1 MRLKSLKVFGFKT
14 FAEATTLEFT
24 PGTTAVVGPNGSGKS
39 NLVDAIRWVLGEQ
52 SSRSL
57 RSQKMEDVIFA
68 GNASRKP
75 LGMAEVSLTFDNAD
89 RSLPLDFNEVAITRR
104 AYRAGESE
112 FFINRAAV
120 RLRDVH
126 ELLMGTGLGPGSY
139 AIVSQGQIDA
149 ILSSKPTE
157 RRALFEET
165 AGIGK
170 FLARKNES
178 LRRLEATEQNAIR
191 VNDLIAELE
200 RRVPELDSQVR
211 RAKRY
216 RKVTSRVRDLEILS
230 FLRASQSRRGER
242 ERVAA
247 ELERHENER
256 AAAAARA
263 AQLGAELSQLR
274 ETLYTVELE
283 LDKHRA
289 ESQSARSDLA
299 RIEAELAA
307 AVARR
312 DGLERQ
318 SNASVADRERVEG
331 ERVTLRAQIASL
343 EERLAPLSAQTEG
356 SRERELA
363 ATAAVADARG
373 ALDAVYQELRAVEAL
388 AAERAASEAQR
399 RAQMQGAHAD
409 IERLQREHAAAL
421 TERDKHAA
429 QAEAARTR
437 FAEAETLIAR
447 HEAEA
452 IAQRER
458 ARAARERGEA
468 AAQRVAELERRRREI
483 ASEIAGAESRLHT
496 IEELEASLEGHAH
509 GTRAVVEASQRGQ
522 LRGLHGVVSNLI
534 SVDEQ
539 YARALDVAFGAGLSN
554 IIAERSEDAEAAVAY
569 LRSRELGRATFLPLD
584 TLASREGHE
593 LGRLRGRAGVIGY
606 AHTLVRAEPQYRG
619 IVAWLVGR
627 VLVVD
632 ELRTGIQLVRGE
644 GFGGSIVTLEG
655 EQILGGGAITG
666 GRFRK
671 ERSILARRA
680 QAETL
685 RERIPQLRAQL
696 EQIERD
702 GLAAKAELDA
712 SSAERDE
719 ATRLAGEAEVALRD
733 VRTQLQGLVVEIE
746 RLDTALAAAGTRID
760 GVVVARDDAQ
770 ARLHALERVADS
782 HVDLS
787 EQRATLEGNLAA
799 AREHIAA
806 VESAQREVAAAA
818 SGLREQIAALGA
830 EHEGAVTRLG
840 LLDADA
846 QRAGAVRETML
857 HELEALRAQ
866 TAQLESVLGSA
877 RERVAVADAAVEQSR
892 AAREAT
898 ADQSNQREADERIAQ
913 SAEREAGTAGESGR
927 RRLAEID
934 AELGMLQQTFAQ
946 NPASDEEQAD
956 VLGRY
961 ESEPADV
968 VDELPRLREEL
979 IRLQANVNLNAE
991 ADRDELT
998 ERERFLREQMD
1009 DLHKA
1014 RETLLATISEIE
1026 LSCQVVFNE
1035 TFDKVRGNFAHVF
1048 GELFP
1053 GGKAEMWQTNPDN
1066 LSETGIEISVQPP
1079 GKKMTN
1085 LAALSGGERA
1095 MTASALI
1102 FALIAVKP
1110 SPFYLLDE
1118 VDAALD
1124 DANVERLSI
1133 KIREVSSTAQML
1145 IVTHNKK
1152 TMELAQRMYGVTMQ
1166 EPGVSSIISAVLDD
1180 TPQPAPAEPEPVAA
1194 APAPEP
1200 HAATTTEPEPE
1211 AEREPETVLT

>member
-14 FAEATTLEFT
+14 FAEATALDFVD
-24 PGTTAVVGPNGSGKS
+24 GTTAVVGPNGSGKS

-68 GNASRKP
+68 GNNLRKP
-75 LGMAEVSLTFDNAD
+75 LGMAEVSLTFDNHDHA
-89 RSLPLDFNEVAITRR
+89 LPLAFNEVQITRR

-112 FFINRAAV
+112 FFINREHV

-170 FLARKNES
+170 FLARKHEA
-178 LRRLEATEQNAIR
+178 LRRLDATEQNAIR

-200 RRVPELDSQVR
+200 RRAPELDLQVR

-216 RKVTSRVRDLEILS
+216 RKVTARVRDLEILS
-230 FLRASQSRRGER
+230 FLRASSSRRTER

-247 ELERHENER
+247 ELQQHEDKR

-263 AQLGAELSQLR
+263 AQLGAQLSALR
-274 ETLYTVELE
+274 ESLYTLE
-283 LDKHRA
+283 LALDTHRA
-289 ESQSARSDLA
+289 ESQGARADAA
-299 RIEAELAA
+299 RIEADLAA

-318 SNASVADRERVEG
+318 SSAVVADRERVES
-331 ERVTLRAQIASL
+331 ERVTLREQIGAL
-343 EERLAPLSAQTEG
+343 EERLAPLLGQTDG

-363 ATAAVADARG
+363 ASAAVADARG
-373 ALDAVYQELRAVEAL
+373 ALDHVYQELRAVEAL
-388 AAERAASEAQR
+388 AAERAANEAER
-399 RAQMQGAHAD
+399 RAQIHSARAD
-409 IERLQREHAAAL
+409 IDRLEQEHRAAL
-421 TERDKHAA
+421 AERDLHQR
-429 QAEAARTR
+429 QASEARAKFGER
-437 FAEAETLIAR
+437 EALIVRYET
-447 HEAEA
+447 EAV
-452 IAQRER
+452 AQRER
-458 ARAARERGEA
+458 ARIARERGEA
-468 AAQRVAELERRRREI
+468 ATARVAELQHRHREI
-483 ASEIAGAESRLHT
+483 GAELAGAESRLHT
-496 IEELEASLEGHAH
+496 IEELEAALEGHAH
-509 GTRAVVEASQRGQ
+509 GTRAVVEASQRGH
-522 LRGLHGVVSNLI
+522 LHGLHGVVANLI
-534 SVDEQ
+534 STDER

-554 IIAERSEDAEAAVAY
+554 IIAATSEDAEAAVAY
-569 LRSRELGRATFLPLD
+569 LRERELGRATFLPLD
-584 TLASREGHE
+584 TLAQREGRE
-593 LGRLRGRAGVIGY
+593 LGQLRDRAGVIGY
-606 AHTLVRAEPQYRG
+606 AHTLVRAEPKYRG
-619 IVAWLVGR
+619 IVAFLVGR
-627 VLVVD
+627 ILVVD
-632 ELRTGIQLVRGE
+632 ELRTGIGLTRE
-644 GFGGSIVTLEG
+644 GFRDSVVTLEG
-655 EQILGGGAITG
+655 DQIMGGGAITG

-685 RERIPQLRAQL
+685 KERIPQLRAQL
-696 EQIERD
+696 ETIERD
-702 GLAAKAELDA
+702 GTAAKAELDA
-712 SSAERDE
+712 AAAERDE
-719 ATRLAGEAEVALRD
+719 ATKLANEAEVALRD
-733 VRTQLQGLVVEIE
+733 VRTQLQGLAADIE
-746 RLDTALAAAGTRID
+746 RLDAAAGASAARIASVGTTRED
-760 GVVVARDDAQ
+760 VQ
-770 ARLHALERVADS
+770 SRLHALERVADD

-787 EQRATLEGNLAA
+787 SQRAALETSLAA
-799 AREHIAA
+799 ARARIAA
-806 VESAQREVAAAA
+806 VEAEQADVVAAASA
-818 SGLREQIAALGA
+818 LREQIAALTA
-830 EHEGAVTRLG
+830 ERDGSFTRLG

-846 QRAGAVRETML
+846 ERAGAARETML
-857 HELEALRAQ
+857 RELEALRGRA
-866 TAQLESVLGSA
+866 AELQLALAAA
-877 RERVAVADAAVEQSR
+877 RERVATVDALVETAR
-892 AAREAT
+892 RDREAT
-898 ADQSNQREADERIAQ
+898 ADQSHQREADERIAQ
-913 SAEREAGTAGESGR
+913 AEDRDLTAAGEAGR

-946 NPASDEEQAD
+946 NPAGDDELAD
-956 VLGRY
+956 VLVRFAD
-961 ESEPADV
+961 EPDSV
-968 VDELPRLREEL
+968 VDDLPRLREEL
-979 IRLQANVNLNAE
+979 GRLQANVNLNAE
-991 ADRDELT
+991 TDRDELT

-1014 RETLLATISEIE
+1014 RETLLSTIAEIE
-1026 LSCQVVFNE
+1026 TSCQVQFNQ
-1035 TFDKVRGNFAHVF
+1035 TFDLVKAKFSDVF

-1053 GGKAEMWQTNPDN
+1053 GGKAEMWQTEPDN
-1066 LSETGIEISVQPP
+1066 LSETGIEIAVQPP

-1124 DANVERLSI
+1124 DANVERLST
-1133 KIREVSSTAQML
+1133 KIREVSVDAQML

-1166 EPGVSSIISAVLDD
+1166 EPGVSSIVSVTLDER
-1180 TPQPAPAEPEPVAA
+1180 PIAPPPLEEL
-1194 APAPEP
+1194 
-1200 HAATTTEPEPE
+1200 
-1211 AEREPETVLT
+1211 REPAAVG

>member
-14 FAEATTLEFT
+14 FAEATTLDFVD
-24 PGTTAVVGPNGSGKS
+24 GTTAVVGPNGSGKS

-68 GNASRKP
+68 GNNARKP
-75 LGMAEVSLTFDNAD
+75 LGMAEVSLTFDNHD
-89 RSLPLDFNEVAITRR
+89 HQLPLDFNEVQITRR

-112 FFINRAAV
+112 FYINREQV

-170 FLARKNES
+170 FLARKHEA

-191 VNDLIAELE
+191 VSDLLAELE
-200 RRVPELDSQVR
+200 RRVPELDAQVR

-216 RKVTSRVRDLEILS
+216 RKVTARARDLEILAY
-230 FLRASQSRRGER
+230 LRASSSRRAER

-247 ELERHENER
+247 ELERHEDRR

-263 AQLGAELSQLR
+263 AQFGAQLATLR
-274 ETLYTVELE
+274 ESLYTQELE
-283 LDKHRA
+283 LEKHRA
-289 ESQSARSDLA
+289 EAQNAR
-299 RIEAELAA
+299 AELARLEADRA
-307 AVARR
+307 AAAARR

-318 SNASVADRERVEG
+318 SSASGADRERVEA
-331 ERVTLRAQIASL
+331 ERDSLREQIAAL
-343 EERLAPLSAQTEG
+343 EERLGPLSAQTDA

-363 ATAAVADARG
+363 ASSAVAEARA
-373 ALDAVYQELRAVEAL
+373 ALDAIYQELRAVEAL
-388 AAERAASEAQR
+388 AAERAASEAER
-399 RAQMQGAHAD
+399 RAQIQGTRAE
-409 IERLQREHAAAL
+409 IERLEREHAAAQ
-421 TERDKHAA
+421 TERDAHARA
-429 QAEAARTR
+429 VEDARAGFSER
-437 FAEAETLIAR
+437 EILIAKY
-447 HEAEA
+447 EAEA
-452 IAQRER
+452 NAQHER
-458 ARAARERGEA
+458 ARVARERGEA
-468 AAQRVAELERRRREI
+468 IAARVADGQRRHREL
-483 ASEIAGAESRLHT
+483 ASELAGAESRLHT

-509 GTRAVVEASQRGQ
+509 GTRAVVEAANRGQ

-534 SVDEQ
+534 STDER

-554 IIAERSEDAEAAVAY
+554 IIADTSEDAEAAVAY
-569 LRSRELGRATFLPLD
+569 LRERELGRATFLPLD
-584 TLASREGHE
+584 TLAQREG
-593 LGRLRGRAGVIGY
+593 RDPAALRGRDGVIGY
-606 AHTLVRAEPQYRG
+606 AHTLVRAEPRYRG
-619 IVAWLVGR
+619 IVAYLVGR

-632 ELRTGIQLVRGE
+632 ELRTGIRLVRGE
-644 GFGGSIVTLEG
+644 GFRDSIVTLEG
-655 EQILGGGAITG
+655 DEIRGGGAITG

-685 RERIPQLRAQL
+685 RERIPQVRAAL
-696 EQIERD
+696 EAIERE
-702 GLAAKAELDA
+702 GGVAKAELDA
-712 SSAERDE
+712 AAVERDE
-719 ATRLAGEAEVALRD
+719 ATRLANEAEVALRD
-733 VRTQLQGLVVEIE
+733 VRTQLQALSAEIE
-746 RLDTALAAAGTRID
+746 RLDGAVASAAARIGATGT
-760 GVVVARDDAQ
+760 ARDDAHS
-770 ARLHALERVADS
+770 RLGALERVADE

-787 EQRATLEGNLAA
+787 DQRAALEAKLAE
-799 AREHIAA
+799 ARERIAA
-806 VESAQREVAAAA
+806 VEADQADVVSAA
-818 SGLREQIAALGA
+818 SRLREQIAALGA
-830 EHEGAVTRLG
+830 EHDAAVTRLG

-846 QRAGAVRETML
+846 ERAGAARAAMLRELDTL
-857 HELEALRAQ
+857 RARTDELDEALG
-866 TAQLESVLGSA
+866 TA
-877 RERVAVADAAVEQSR
+877 RERVARADAAVETAR
-892 AAREAT
+892 RAREAT
-898 ADQSNQREADERIAQ
+898 GDQFAQREADERIAQ
-913 SAEREAGTAGESGR
+913 SEDREATAAGEHGR

-946 NPASDEEQAD
+946 NPAGDDEQND
-956 VLGRY
+956 VLARY
-961 ESEPADV
+961 AGEPDEV

-979 IRLQANVNLNAE
+979 ARLQANVNLNAE

-1009 DLHKA
+1009 DLSRA

-1026 LSCQVVFNE
+1026 RSCQVQFNE
-1035 TFDKVRGNFAHVF
+1035 TFDAVKARFAETF
-1048 GELFP
+1048 RELFP
-1053 GGKAEMWQTNPDN
+1053 GGHAEMWQTNPDN
-1066 LSETGIEISVQPP
+1066 LSETGIEIAVQPP
-1079 GKKMTN
+1079 GKKMMSLT
-1085 LAALSGGERA
+1085 ALSGGERA

-1124 DANVERLSI
+1124 DANVERLSA
-1133 KIREVSSTAQML
+1133 KIRDVSSTAQML

-1166 EPGVSSIISAVLDD
+1166 EPGVSSIISATLDD
-1180 TPQPAPAEPEPVAA
+1180 RPAPARAEP
-1194 APAPEP
+1194 
-1200 HAATTTEPEPE
+1200 
-1211 AEREPETVLT
+1211 EREPAAVA

>member
-14 FAEATTLEFT
+14 FAEATTLDFVD
-24 PGTTAVVGPNGSGKS
+24 GTTAVVGPNGSGKS

-68 GNASRKP
+68 GNNTRKP
-75 LGMAEVSLTFDNAD
+75 LGMTEVSLTFDNAE
-89 RSLPLDFNEVAITRR
+89 RVLPLDFAEVQITRR
-104 AYRAGESE
+104 AYRVGESE
-112 FFINRAAV
+112 FYINREAV

-170 FLARKNES
+170 FLARKHEA

-200 RRVPELDSQVR
+200 RRVPELDTQVR

-216 RKVTSRVRDLEILS
+216 RKVTARVRDLEILS
-230 FLRASQSRRGER
+230 YLRASSTRRTER

-247 ELERHENER
+247 DLEIHENKR

-263 AQLGAELSQLR
+263 AQLGAAIAGLR
-274 ETLYTVELE
+274 ETTYTIELE
-283 LDKHRA
+283 LDRNRAGAQNARA
-289 ESQSARSDLA
+289 ELA
-299 RIEAELAA
+299 RIEADLAA

-318 SNASVADRERVEG
+318 SNSVIADRDRVES
-331 ERVTLRAQIASL
+331 EREALRDTIGSL
-343 EERLAPLSAQTEG
+343 EERLAPLNAQTDG

-363 ATAAVADARG
+363 ASEAVAAARG
-373 ALDAVYQELRAVEAL
+373 TLDAVYQELRAVEAL
-388 AAERAASEAQR
+388 AAERAANEAER
-399 RAQMQGAHAD
+399 RAQIHSARGE
-409 IERLQREHAAAL
+409 IERLEREHASAL
-421 TERDKHAA
+421 AERDEHAKA
-429 QAEAARTR
+429 AEEARAR
-437 FAEAETLIAR
+437 FGEREILIAR
-447 HEAEA
+447 YEAEA
-452 IAQRER
+452 TAQRER
-458 ARAARERGEA
+458 ARVAREHGDAVAE
-468 AAQRVAELERRRREI
+468 RVADLQRRHREV

-496 IEELEASLEGHAH
+496 IEELEAALEGHAH
-509 GTRAVVEASQRGQ
+509 GTKSVVEASQRGL

-534 SVDEQ
+534 STDER
-539 YARALDVAFGAGLSN
+539 YARALDIAFGAGLSN
-554 IIAERSEDAEAAVAY
+554 VIAETSEDAEAAVAY
-569 LRSRELGRATFLPLD
+569 LRERELGRATFLPLD
-584 TLASREGHE
+584 TLAQREGRD
-593 LGRLRGRAGVIGY
+593 LGNLRDRPGVIGY
-606 AHTLVRAEPQYRG
+606 AHTLVRAEPRYRG
-619 IVAWLVGR
+619 IVAFLVGR
-627 VLVVD
+627 ILVVD
-632 ELRTGIQLVRGE
+632 ELRTGITLTRGE
-644 GFGGSIVTLEG
+644 GFRDSIVTLDG
-655 EQILGGGAITG
+655 DQIMGGGAITG

-685 RERIPQLRAQL
+685 RERIPQLRAQR
-696 EQIERD
+696 EAIERD
-702 GLAAKAELDA
+702 GIAAKAELDA
-712 SSAERDE
+712 LGAERDE
-719 ATRLAGEAEVALRD
+719 ATTLANDAEVALQD
-733 VRTQLQGLVVEIE
+733 VRTQLQGLAVEIE
-746 RLDTALAAAGTRID
+746 RLDAAIATAASRGAALAG
-760 GVVVARDDAQ
+760 AREDVGS
-770 ARLHALERVADS
+770 RLHALERVADD

-787 EQRATLEGNLAA
+787 EQRATLETALAA
-799 AREHIAA
+799 ARERIAG
-806 VESAQREVAAAA
+806 VEAEQAEVAASA
-818 SGLREQIAALGA
+818 SALREQIAGLSA
-830 EHEGAVTRLG
+830 ERDGAVTRLS

-846 QRAGAVRETML
+846 ERAGAARETML
-857 HELEALRAQ
+857 RELDALRTRATELQ
-866 TAQLESVLGSA
+866 AALVTA
-877 RERVAVADAAVEQSR
+877 RERVAVADAAVDDSR
-892 AAREAT
+892 KRREST
-898 ADQSNQREADERIAQ
+898 ADEAAQREADERAAQ
-913 SAEREAGTAGESGR
+913 SEDREATAAGESGR

-946 NPASDEEQAD
+946 NPATSDEQDD
-956 VLGRY
+956 VLARY
-961 ESEPADV
+961 ADEPSEV

-979 IRLQANVNLNAE
+979 VRLQANVNLNAE
-991 ADRDELT
+991 ADRDELV

-1009 DLHKA
+1009 DLHRA
-1014 RETLLATISEIE
+1014 RETLLATIAEIE
-1026 LSCQVVFNE
+1026 TSCQVQFNE
-1035 TFDKVRGNFAHVF
+1035 TFDAVKSKFSEVF
-1048 GELFP
+1048 TQLFP
-1053 GGKAEMWQTNPDN
+1053 GGEAHMWQTNPEN

-1079 GKKMTN
+1079 GKKMTA

-1124 DANVERLSI
+1124 DANVERLST
-1133 KIREVSSTAQML
+1133 KIRDVSATAQML

-1166 EPGVSSIISAVLDD
+1166 EPGVSSIVSVTLDD
-1180 TPQPAPAEPEPVAA
+1180 RPVA
-1194 APAPEP
+1194 PPQVEP
-1200 HAATTTEPEPE
+1200 
-1211 AEREPETVLT
+1211 EREPAAV